1 MKLLE
6 TKTQIIQQPDGLE
19 GVYKQIEYV
28 GRSCWMS
35 QNMIKEDSAISF
47 VKNLQEKGHTAPFE
61 RGTIYLKAS
70 YKTYPEI
77 DENLTEVISLKD
89 KYKAN
94 PYSKV
99 KVNKNSNSSN
109 EHEVYITTNYRVIV
123 ENNWFDDLQYM
134 VPFDKEHHEPRITF
148 HFVCQRAIS
157 AEYNRH
163 RHNSPMESSSRY
175 CNFANDKYGKE
186 ISLCVSDW
194 LVKEAEEVVIQ
205 KYFHKPSGIEAIES
219 CNKGLEQYCYEV
231 GNGYDIQNMNIIDY
245 WLFANLACEYSY
257 INMIRLGA
265 KAEQAR
271 EVLPLDLKTELYH
284 TAFLDDWLHFCSLRA
299 WNSKGNHPHPEAKK
313 LAEQV
318 FEMLKSLG
326 FVTEDFRTAREVK
339 E

>member
-6 TKTQIIQQPDGLE
+6 TNVEMLIQPNGMDGI
-19 GVYKQIEYV
+19 YQQIEMV

-35 QNMIKEDSAISF
+35 QHMIKEGSAIPF

-61 RGTIYLKAS
+61 HGTVYLKMPFGVS
-70 YKTYPEI
+70 GTRY
-77 DENLTEVISLKD
+77 SR
-89 KYKAN
+89 N
-94 PYSKV
+94 PYSRYV
-99 KVNKNSNSSN
+99 CD
-109 EHEVYITTNYRVIV
+109 ETTEYITTNYRVIV
-123 ENNWFDDLQYM
+123 ENNWFDDLQYLSE
-134 VPFDKEHHEPRITF
+134 FIKDKHVPRITF

-194 LVKEAEEVVIQ
+194 LIKEAEEVVTQ

-265 KAEQAR
+265 KTEQAR

-326 FVTEDFRTAREVK
+326 FVTEDFRTVREVK

>member
-6 TKTQIIQQPDGLE
+6 SITEFVPQSEGLE
-19 GVYKQIEYV
+19 GMYKQIELV

-35 QNMIKEDSAISF
+35 QNMIKDGSAISF
-47 VKNLQEKGHTAPFE
+47 VQGLEERGHTAPFE
-61 RGTIYLKAS
+61 HGAIYLKMPS
-70 YKTYPEI
+70 GVSGIRY
-77 DENLTEVISLKD
+77 SR
-89 KYKAN
+89 N
-94 PYSKV
+94 PYSRYITDGT
-99 KVNKNSNSSN
+99 N
-109 EHEVYITTNYRVIV
+109 EYVTTNYRVIV
-123 ENNWFDDLQYM
+123 ENNWMDDLKYM
-134 VPFDKEHHEPRITF
+134 VSFDPEHHIPRLTF
-148 HFVCQRAIS
+148 HFTCQRAIS

-163 RHNSPMESSSRY
+163 RHDSPMESSSRY

>member
-6 TKTQIIQQPDGLE
+6 TRTQIIQQPDGLD

-35 QNMIKEDSAISF
+35 QNMIKDDSAAPF
-47 VKNLQEKGHTAPFE
+47 VQSLQERGHTAPFE
-61 RGTIYLKAS
+61 HGTVYLKAS

-77 DENLTEVISLKD
+77 DENLTEVIDLKN

-99 KVNKNSNSSN
+99 NENSNSN

-123 ENNWFDDLQYM
+123 ENNWFDDLKYM
-134 VPFDKEHHEPRITF
+134 CPFDKEHHEPRITF

-157 AEYNRH
+157 AEFNRH

-175 CNFANDKYGKE
+175 CNFSGDKYGRE
-186 ISLCVSDW
+186 ISICVSDW
-194 LVKEAEEVVIQ
+194 VIREAEKLATP
-205 KYFHKPSGIEAIES
+205 KYFKQFKGIEAVYT
-219 CNKGLEQYCYEV
+219 CNKELSQYCYEV

-245 WLFANLACEYSY
+245 WLFANLACEHSY
-257 INMIRLGA
+257 MNMIRLGA
-265 KAEQAR
+265 KAEEAR

-284 TAFLDDWLHFCSLRA
+284 TAFLSDWLHFCSLRA
-299 WNSKGNHPHPEAKK
+299 WNSAGNHPHPEAMK
-313 LAEQV
+313 LGYSV
-318 FEMLKSLG
+318 FEGLKYLG
-326 FVTEDFRTAREVK
+326 FVTDDFKKDK
-339 E
+339 EIQ

>member
-1 MKLLE
+1 MKFLE
-6 TKTQIIQQPDGLE
+6 PVTQIIQQPEGLDGI
-19 GVYKQIEYV
+19 YKQIEYV

-35 QNMIKEDSAISF
+35 QHMIKEDSATSF
-47 VKNLQEKGHTAPFE
+47 VHNLQENGHTAPFE
-61 RGTIYLKAS
+61 HGTVYLKMPS
-70 YKTYPEI
+70 GVSGIRY
-77 DENLTEVISLKD
+77 SR
-89 KYKAN
+89 N
-94 PYSKV
+94 PYSRYF
-99 KVNKNSNSSN
+99 NDGSND
-109 EHEVYITTNYRVIV
+109 YITTNYRVIV

-148 HFVCQRAIS
+148 HFICQRAIS
-157 AEYNRH
+157 AEFNRH

-175 CNFANDKYGKE
+175 CNFANNKHGRE

-194 LVKEAEEVVIQ
+194 LIKEAEEVVTPR
-205 KYFHKPSGIEAIES
+205 YFHIPSGIEAIES

-284 TAFLDDWLHFCSLRA
+284 TAFLNDWLHFCSLRA

-326 FVTEDFRTAREVK
+326 FVTEDFRTEREVK
-339 E
+339 